1 MADLTQ
7 MYDEADQLK
16 EEGKFDEAIAKLNAL
31 LEEAPDYVLAHMALA
46 VLLGKQNQHDQAV
59 QHAVRAC
66 EVEPDQAFN
75 FTALSVTYQRAF
87 AGTQNQDYM
96 RLAEDAMSKA
106 RALQFHQQ

>member
-7 MYDEADQLK
+7 LYDEADQLK
-16 EEGKFDEAIAKLNAL
+16 EEGKFDEAIAKLNEL
-31 LEEAPDYVLAHMALA
+31 LQEAPDYVLAHMALA
-46 VLLGKQNQHDQAV
+46 VLLGKQNQHDEAIKHAV
-59 QHAVRAC
+59 QAC
-66 EVEPDQAFN
+66 EIESDQAFN

-106 RALQFHQQ
+106 RALQFSQQ

>member
-7 MYDEADQLK
+7 MYDAANQLK
-16 EEGKFDEAIAKLNAL
+16 EEGKFDEAIAALNSL

-46 VLLGKQNQHDQAV
+46 VLLGKQDQHEQAV

-66 EVEPDQAFN
+66 EIEPDQAFN

-87 AGTQNQDYM
+87 AGTQNQDYI
-96 RLAEDAMSKA
+96 RLAEEAMAQA
-106 RALQFHQQ
+106 RALSM